1 MTDNTK
7 PEAMDLADWLEA
19 VGGGPSAKRCAAL
32 LREQHAR
39 IAELE
44 SELEAIGAGGVSG
57 PLMGIAALS
66 ANAGGPVAWLESE
79 PSTKD
84 WPVRNLFFGFTSFAY
99 SSRLHMGE
107 KPKGADQSQNRFTPL
122 CVALS
127 ANAGEPRALNP
138 RHIRKFLQALQAGEM
153 SVSRAVEIL
162 DAWVGGYYED
172 EMVPLPPPDSCLI
185 ADDEFPMEIVR
196 KLRSELAAA
205 PPTAQAEGWISVDER
220 LPEPGMPV
228 LLDIGKKYPI
238 RAMWAAK
245 HTVQAADD
253 DTDWGEYVEAD
264 DMYYAPEGWYEWN
277 QCEDNHWRV
286 TETPRAWVQL
296 PPTSTEGVEHG

>member
-7 PEAMDLADWLEA
+7 PEALDLADWLEA

-44 SELEAIGAGGVSG
+44 SELEAVGAGGVSG

-66 ANAGGPVAWLESE
+66 ANAGEPVAWQVWWGL
-79 PSTKD
+79 
-84 WPVRNLFFGFTSFAY
+84 
-99 SSRLHMGE
+99 
-107 KPKGADQSQNRFTPL
+107 
-122 CVALS
+122 
-127 ANAGEPRALNP
+127 
-138 RHIRKFLQALQAGEM
+138 GEM
-153 SVSRAVEIL
+153 RPHWPPFKTQNDAADHASMIKSRTEVR
-162 DAWVGGYYED
+162 
-172 EMVPLPPPDSCLI
+172 PLY
-185 ADDEFPMEIVR
+185 
-196 KLRSELAAA
+196 AA
-205 PPTAQAEGWISVDER
+205 PPTAQAEGWTK
-220 LPEPGMPV
+220 LPGQLPAPGMPV

-253 DTDWGEYVEAD
+253 DTDWGEYVEED

-286 TETPRAWVQL
+286 TETPRAWMQL
-296 PPTSTEGVEHG
+296 PPTSAEVVEHG